1 MILPI
6 DESGASAGFGD
17 PDAQVTGDS
26 ECFTVV
32 FRGNLRKLAGNPHR
46 YVTPFG
52 KVLSIGMG
60 NAFETDAPTSE
71 LHTQAGI
78 DQAVAVER
86 ERCARIAEGSARRFD
101 FQKALAEQDDLEYGR
116 NGARLDIARAIREG
130 SAAPAPQEHV
140 MGEEALQVCRERRY
154 AWALSD
160 AELAKDA
167 RELLEELDGFNG
179 LEYDSDSE
187 VACQRSHSIISALL
201 ERFSPMLC
209 GDEGCPQNGKPHVCN
224 PSAPSQAMRFFSDNV
239 DKWGAL
245 EWFDRLAKAIREQDK
260 AVLAKDETGFD
271 IYRMIAASS
280 AMTLVR
286 EHEATVRAALAT
298 TPAPASREAG
308 GE

>member
-130 SAAPAPQEHV
+130 FAAPAPQDHV
-140 MGEEALQVCRERRY
+140 AGDDWKKIVSDTIGFGFEPNELQ
-154 AWALSD
+154 
-160 AELAKDA
+160 
-167 RELLEELDGFNG
+167 
-179 LEYDSDSE
+179 
-187 VACQRSHSIISALL
+187 SINADDL
-201 ERFSPMLC
+201 
-209 GDEGCPQNGKPHVCN
+209 G
-224 PSAPSQAMRFFSDNV
+224 
-239 DKWGAL
+239 
-245 EWFDRLAKAIREQDK
+245 RL
-260 AVLAKDETGFD
+260 V
-271 IYRMIAASS
+271 
-280 AMTLVR
+280 
-286 EHEATVRAALAT
+286 AALASASQVPSGWKLVPKDPT
-298 TPAPASREAG
+298 PRQMEQAAFNLSGDFGHDFTLENKAFALSAYAELVAAAPAPEG
-308 GE
+308 QP